1 LLFSSLLFF
10 LHVSAFVA
18 EDADMSDI
26 FVVLIQISCLGSLLL
41 IALFSWK
48 LVSSLDEIETS
59 ISELEHRKILKYKTM
74 FNTIQESIMVVDQN
88 NITYFNS

>member
-1 LLFSSLLFF
+1 M
-10 LHVSAFVA
+10 A